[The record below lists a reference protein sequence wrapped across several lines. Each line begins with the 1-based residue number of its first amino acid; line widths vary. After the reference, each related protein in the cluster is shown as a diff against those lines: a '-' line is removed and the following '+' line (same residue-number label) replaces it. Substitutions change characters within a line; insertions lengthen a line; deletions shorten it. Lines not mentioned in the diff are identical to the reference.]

1 MLDWDLVEDRI
12 VEAKGIAFD
21 TCHKIYVLMD
31 DAQMVKMKEYG
42 YGDEPDTDCLIY
54 ATEMSASE
62 MFDKVKKWYDQSCGL
77 RFVEAVSTVDG
88 DPNEGFET
96 LIEQGAREFDECLE
110 CGEENCD
117 GWDCQ
122 RERCDK
128 CGDDDIYDE
137 GMCRDCYDDSQE
149 ED

>member
-12 VEAKGIAFD
+12 DGAKGIAFD

-31 DAQMVKMKEYG
+31 DAQMMKMKEYE
-42 YGDEPDTDCLIY
+42 YDPLISKS
-54 ATEMSASE
+54 EMSASE
-62 MFDKVKKWYDQSCGL
+62 MLETVKHWYAESCGL
-77 RFVEAVSTVDG
+77 KFVEAVSTVEG
-88 DPNEGFET
+88 DPNLGFET

-122 RERCDK
+122 KERCDK
-128 CGDDDIYDE
+128 CGDDDIYDD
-137 GMCRDCYDDSQE
+137 GMCQDCYDDSQE

>member
-12 VEAKGIAFD
+12 DEAKGIAFD

-31 DAQMVKMKEYG
+31 DAQMVKMKEYE
-42 YGDEPDTDCLIY
+42 YDPLISKS
-54 ATEMSASE
+54 EMSASE
-62 MFDKVKKWYDQSCGL
+62 MLETVKHWYAESCGL
-77 RFVEAVSTVDG
+77 KFVEAVSTTAEG
-88 DPNEGFET
+88 IDPNEGFET

-122 RERCDK
+122 RERCEK
-128 CGDDDIYDE
+128 CGDDDVYDDE
-137 GMCRDCYDDSQE
+137 MCRLCWEDDQE
-149 ED
+149 DEE

>member
-12 VEAKGIAFD
+12 DEAKGIAFD

-31 DAQMVKMKEYG
+31 DAQMMKMKEYE
-42 YGDEPDTDCLIY
+42 YDPLISKS
-54 ATEMSASE
+54 EMSASE
-62 MFDKVKKWYDQSCGL
+62 MLETVKHWYAESCGL
-77 RFVEAVSTVDG
+77 KFVEAVSTVEG
-88 DPNEGFET
+88 DPNLGFET

-122 RERCDK
+122 KERCDK
-128 CGDDDIYDE
+128 CGDDDIYDD
-137 GMCRDCYDDSQE
+137 GMCQDCYDDSQE